1 MIEDGAGFRTKGPQG
16 GRGSRRQ
23 GGPGSRMWLLGED
36 STLPAGPVGRA
47 PARMEQAGVQL
58 MWPWGLDPAW
68 LFPALRAQS
77 SPRLLLRQ
85 QRAGPELGRPS
96 LGGGGRGGDVASTA
110 LAGRPAGLW
119 EAWPGDSSELSGTG
133 PSCSQSHREVP
144 VLQAERGGGRPA
156 LPPADLPG
164 KGCHR
169 SRTRGPA
176 CSARP

>member
-1 MIEDGAGFRTKGPQG
+1 
-16 GRGSRRQ
+16 
-23 GGPGSRMWLLGED
+23 MWLLGED

-96 LGGGGRGGDVASTA
+96 LGGGGRRWGRGVYSSC
-110 LAGRPAGLW
+110 RPAGW
-119 EAWPGDSSELSGTG
+119 S
-133 PSCSQSHREVP
+133 V
-144 VLQAERGGGRPA
+144 GGLAG
-156 LPPADLPG
+156 
-164 KGCHR
+164 
-169 SRTRGPA
+169 
-176 CSARP
+176 